1 MANQQFVIFDLNN
14 ESFGIAITQIREI
27 IKPVEVFKVPDTP
40 SYIEG
45 LINLRGKV
53 HTVFNLRKKLNLPPK
68 EIDDTAKI
76 IIVSY
81 NDMPIGFI
89 VDEVNE
95 IIRVEDESIEPAPQ
109 SISSVNVKFIS
120 GVAKV
125 DDKIILIFDLQNAL
139 SQNDEKEIIKAVNYG
154 I

>member
-27 IKPVEVFKVPDTP
+27 IKPVEIFKVPDTP
-40 SYIEG
+40 TYIEG

-76 IIVSY
+76 IIVSF
-81 NDMPIGFI
+81 NDTPIGFV

-125 DDKIILIFDLQNAL
+125 EDKIILIFDLQNAL
-139 SQNDEKEIIKAVNYG
+139 SQSDEKEIMRAVSYG